1 MSKGSNRAPKKQAV
15 APRVSA
21 SLLCELLRRQLP
33 PPPSNTAS
41 AAVVQ
46 FSVNLSLA
54 RFPLFH
60 RIQTSKWAA
69 KLIAARQALDA
80 QHSELCALAH
90 VDPLKPPVDEEEQKQ
105 RLLQKVDQAIC
116 EYVAVVKTG
125 LIEHPLVKAR
135 IALAQGFADDA
146 FFERLAR
153 AIRQRIGWPGKVPRL
168 VLSRADTMLEEGRSW
183 QDIEKTFSK
192 LWATDRET
200 DTIPPRDKELYEA
213 LVKAW
218 GTDLAETD
226 PPKPEAFHKL
236 LKRHGLIRRGGQKIK
251 T

>member
-33 PPPSNTAS
+33 PPPSNTPP

-54 RFPLFH
+54 SVPLFH
-60 RIQTSKWAA
+60 RIQTSKWVE
-69 KLIAARQALDA
+69 KVIAARQVLDA
-80 QHSELCALAH
+80 RHKELCALAP
-90 VDPLKPPVDEEEQKQ
+90 VNPLEPPADEEQQKL
-105 RLLQKVDQAIC
+105 RLLQKVDDAIC
-116 EYVAVVKTG
+116 EYVAVDKTG
-125 LIEHPLVKAR
+125 LYEHPLITTRV
-135 IALAQGFADDA
+135 ALAQGFADDA

-168 VLSRADTMLEEGRSW
+168 VLSRADTMLDEGRSW
-183 QDIEKTFSK
+183 QDTEKTFSK

-200 DTIPPRDKELYEA
+200 DTIPPCDKELYEA
-213 LVKAW
+213 LVKVW
-218 GTDLAETD
+218 GTD

-236 LKRHGLIRRGGQKIK
+236 LKRYGLTRRGGQKIK
-251 T
+251 N